1 MGIISDEV
9 RKKAFHWETVDLADE
24 KGKVEFAVEAG
35 EDTED
40 FEQTVLLHID
50 DRIYQFT
57 AMTALR
63 LLTGLAAAL
72 AAQTLGDNETP

>member
-1 MGIISDEV
+1 MGTISDEV
-9 RKKAFHWETVDLADE
+9 KKRSFRWETVDLADE
-24 KGKVEFAVEAG
+24 KGTVEFAIEEG

-50 DRIYQFT
+50 DRVYQLT

-63 LLTGLAAAL
+63 LLTGLAADL